1 MRSTLRTGMTLTVI
15 ALLFLAFNLAWIV
28 KLPNIRW
35 DFSQQKIHSLSSPAR
50 QLLASVSS
58 PLDLYYFNAHN
69 TPKRSYALQRY
80 AKRIEDLLREYEK
93 AADGMI
99 NLHVIDPKPFSE
111 DAYKAGLFGLDD
123 EMGFLGLIGTQAGHG
138 AQRIESF
145 RLDREPL
152 LEYEI
157 SHLIFKLQHPEPPV
171 IGLLSGLALQDTSS
185 QLLKEL
191 QQHFDVANLET
202 TTGNV
207 PEHIQTLMVVH
218 PKALPERAL
227 YAIEQFVLRGGRLMM
242 FIDPLSEQELPVSA
256 TNSRLDA
263 LLAAW
268 GIEMPADKLLIDN
281 LYAIPQTPDAANA
294 GVQHPA
300 RLKLPRKAMN
310 AHDISTWKLDT
321 AVVSS
326 SGALSRRQ
334 KVRTSFTPL
343 LQSSSQSALLETDR
357 FTSATTLSPLLDEA
371 FGPGQ
376 SHVIAA
382 RIEGPAYSTFADGLA
397 GQPAGLQ
404 KATQIHVVVVADTDL
419 LTDQVGRLASNN
431 NTLFVL
437 NTLDNLS
444 AADTLASIRPRAAR
458 DSSISMLGQMRAAA
472 ARAYDEQA
480 TQLHKRLQ
488 RTEREWQR
496 MNPQE
501 LALGTEAV
509 DTGSTLQALNKERLR
524 LPMELQALK
533 VKTYAHVHRVE
544 QAIKLVLTL
553 AMPLTLCVVAW
564 LMLLR
569 QRRRLRHGPVF
580 Y

>member
-185 QLLKEL
+185 QLLKKL

-242 FIDPLSEQELPVSA
+242 FIDPLSEQDLPVSA

-294 GVQHPA
+294 GVQHTT

-382 RIEGPAYSTFADGLA
+382 RIEGPAYSAFANGLA

>member
-145 RLDREPL
+145 SLDREPL

-171 IGLLSGLALQDTSS
+171 IGLLSGLAMQDTSS

-202 TTGNV
+202 TTDNV

-242 FIDPLSEQELPVSA
+242 FIDPLSEQDLPVSA

-281 LYAIPQTPDAANA
+281 LYAIPQTPDARKV

-321 AVVSS
+321 VVVSS

-334 KVRTSFTPL
+334 KVRTTFTPL

-357 FTSATTLSPLLDEA
+357 FTSATTLSSLLDEA
-371 FGPGQ
+371 SGPGQ

-382 RIEGPAYSTFADGLA
+382 RIEGPAYSAFADGLA

-419 LTDQVGRLASNN
+419 LTDQVGRLASDS

-444 AADTLASIRPRAAR
+444 AADTLASIRPRAAP
-458 DSSISMLGQMRAAA
+458 DSSISVLGQMRAAA

-533 VKTYAHVHRVE
+533 VKTYAHVHRIE